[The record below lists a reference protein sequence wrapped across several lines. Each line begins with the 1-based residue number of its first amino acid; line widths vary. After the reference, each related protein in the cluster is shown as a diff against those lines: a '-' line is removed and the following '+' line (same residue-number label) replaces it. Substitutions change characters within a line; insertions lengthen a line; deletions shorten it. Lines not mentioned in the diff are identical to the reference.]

1 MGFVTSAFIAEFNS
15 ALIGFV
21 TLAFIKK
28 KLSHLS
34 SSPSECCIFRIHE
47 ELRGVNEKAY
57 DPDIVAIGP
66 YHRGKDR
73 LQMME
78 EHKLRYLQ
86 LLLERKNEADPE
98 RYVFAIRSLEQEARR
113 CYAEPMSLNPDEM
126 IEI

>member
-1 MGFVTSAFIAEFNS
+1 MMEGKGKRYLMSFRHSIHFVVKVEMDINRLDLNPAE
-15 ALIGFV
+15 
-21 TLAFIKK
+21 
-28 KLSHLS
+28 
-34 SSPSECCIFRIHE
+34 
-47 ELRGVNEKAY
+47 VNEKAY
-57 DPDIVAIGP
+57 NPDIVAIGP
-66 YHRGKDR
+66 YHRGEDC

-113 CYAEPMSLNPDEM
+113 CYAEPISLNPDEM